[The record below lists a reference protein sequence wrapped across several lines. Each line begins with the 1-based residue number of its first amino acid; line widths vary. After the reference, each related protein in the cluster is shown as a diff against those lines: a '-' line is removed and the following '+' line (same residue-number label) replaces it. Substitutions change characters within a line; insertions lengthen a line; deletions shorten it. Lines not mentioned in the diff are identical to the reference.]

1 MGVTNKHL
9 DNDIDDKESDKYFK
23 SKQHRYIFALV
34 ELDGESRARILEIT
48 KELYNDK
55 DKAKIWRDKIIK
67 LIHPDLCT
75 IEGCEKAMAKV
86 NALYSRMVE
95 DE

>member
-1 MGVTNKHL
+1 MGITNKHL

-34 ELDGESRARILEIT
+34 EFVGESRARILEIT

-55 DKAKIWRDKIIK
+55 YKSKIWRDKIIK

>member
-1 MGVTNKHL
+1 MEITNEHL
-9 DNDIDDKESDKYFK
+9 ENGTNIEDDKYFR
-23 SKQHRYIFALV
+23 SKPHRYIFALA
-34 ELDGESRARILEIT
+34 ELDGESREKILEIT

-67 LIHPDLCT
+67 LIHPDICN
-75 IEGCEKAMAKV
+75 IEGSEKAMAKL
-86 NALYSRMVE
+86 NELYSRMVE